1 MPITYLNGKALFN
14 GMQIDD
20 VEIDGI
26 DTRDYPDFCDAY
38 VNNLWLVDGD
48 EVREATDAEIDEIN
62 DNEHDYVYEQVLA
75 DLF

>member
-1 MPITYLNGKALFN
+1 MPITYLDRKAFFN

-38 VNNLWLVDGD
+38 VNNMWLVDGD
-48 EVREATDAEIDEIN
+48 EIREATDAELDDIN
-62 DNEHDYVYEQVLA
+62 DNERDYVYEQVWA

>member
-38 VNNLWLVDGD
+38 VNNMWLIDGD

-62 DNEHDYVYEQVLA
+62 DNERDYVYDQVLA

>member
-20 VEIDGI
+20 VEVDGI

-38 VNNLWLVDGD
+38 INNMWLVDGD
-48 EVREATDAEIDEIN
+48 EVREATDAELDDIN
-62 DNEHDYVYEQVLA
+62 DNERDYVYDQVY
-75 DLF
+75 DSLF

>member
-38 VNNLWLVDGD
+38 VNNLWLVDNG
-48 EVREATDAEIDEIN
+48 EVREATDAELDEIN
-62 DNEHDYVYEQVLA
+62 DNERDYVYDQVIA

>member
-1 MPITYLNGKALFN
+1 MPITYSNGKALFN

-38 VNNLWLVDGD
+38 VNNLWLVDNG
-48 EVREATDAEIDEIN
+48 EVREATDAELDEIN
-62 DNEHDYVYEQVLA
+62 DNERDYVYDQVIA

>member
-1 MPITYLNGKALFN
+1 MPITYLDRKPIFN

-20 VEIDGI
+20 IELDGI

-38 VNNLWLVDGD
+38 INNMWLVDGN
-48 EVREATDAEIDEIN
+48 EVREATDAELDEIN
-62 DNEHDYVYEQVLA
+62 NNTDFIHEQVWE

>member
-1 MPITYLNGKALFN
+1 MPITYLDRKPIFN

-20 VEIDGI
+20 IELDGI

-38 VNNLWLVDGD
+38 INNMWLVDGD
-48 EVREATDAEIDEIN
+48 KVREATDTELDEIN
-62 DNEHDYVYEQVLA
+62 NNTDFIHEQVWK

>member
-20 VEIDGI
+20 VEVDGI

-38 VNNLWLVDGD
+38 INNLWLVDGD

-62 DNEHDYVYEQVLA
+62 DNERDYVYDQVIA